1 MVATSFY
8 LVNRVKHCYPEVV
21 AYYYKEWQNFQMSFH
36 SHEAIEMM
44 YVISGECHVELKS
57 ECVSLKKGQFIWL
70 SALIIVQ

>member
-1 MVATSFY
+1 
-8 LVNRVKHCYPEVV
+8 
-21 AYYYKEWQNFQMSFH
+21 MSFH

-70 SALIIVQ
+70 SALILVQ